1 MSPSK
6 KRKETTLP
14 PGKSIEIGFTTA
26 WRNDKDEVEIIT
38 DDGKIVLDGKN
49 ELILEI
55 SASNADPVR
64 VKIIPDFNK
73 RVLNFIEVIDVNAK
87 QITDENK
94 AKIAF
99 VGMSIPK
106 YDTVPD
112 TVPIDQYL
120 KIWDENIEKF
130 GKQIKDRRRSTTMI
144 VILNTTLTLFNL
156 YMFITGNWP
165 ARYLNL
171 IAVIISG
178 SLTYYLWSRYRKL
191 CKEYGEYKNL
201 RSQAFEVAKDR

>member
-1 MSPSK
+1 MPSSK
-6 KRKETTLP
+6 KRKGITLP

-49 ELILEI
+49 ELFLEI
-55 SASNADPVR
+55 SASNADPVK
-64 VKIIPDFNK
+64 VKIVPDFKK
-73 RVLNFIEVIDVNAK
+73 RVLNFIEVIDINAK

-106 YDTVPD
+106 DETISVD
-112 TVPIDQYL
+112 EYL
-120 KIWDENIEKF
+120 KRWDENIEKF
-130 GKQIKDRRRSTTMI
+130 GKQIKDRRRSTTII
-144 VILNTTLTLFNL
+144 VTLNTTLVLFNL

-171 IAVIISG
+171 IAIIISG
-178 SLTYYLWSRYRKL
+178 YLTYYLWGRYKKL